1 MSNNIIH
8 DDLVDARHLH
18 CPQPIILCKAK
29 LDKLN
34 IGDVFTLCA
43 TETDISRLIHILVDK
58 SNHTLLSHWNE
69 GRDLFFTIRK
79 GYAANRLAPRTNY
92 SLQLKS
98 VLEVYA

>member
-1 MSNNIIH
+1 MSKNIVSK
-8 DDLVDARHLH
+8 DFVDARHLH

-43 TETDISRLIHILVDK
+43 TDTDISRLIHLLIDK

-69 GRDLFFTIRK
+69 GKDLHFTMRK
-79 GYAANRLAPRTNY
+79 GYTTNKVVPCTNY
-92 SLQLKS
+92 TLQLS
-98 VLEVYA
+98 SAFGIYA